1 MKTAVWLYLFMFVA
15 IFDLH
20 AQYPVL
26 SPFALSIGAT
36 PSFIGLIM
44 GLYSATHIPGNLLA
58 GIGVDRYGSKWFISI
73 SLIGAGVLLLL
84 QARVTDPWQ
93 LLAIR
98 SVSGFV
104 LAFLSPACMAMLAK
118 LARDHIQ
125 QGHLMSGN
133 GLVHTLASVVSPA
146 AGAYLV
152 ARLGFHLMF
161 TVLGVVLIGVGLLC
175 IAFLKE
181 RAPRADAP
189 STSRESMDALHALP
203 APAHVRQPLQAG
215 QREKAPGIPWLF
227 FALPLGISCTQGIL
241 YFELPLS
248 GDGSRSIITS
258 GILFSVISLGALLT
272 LSMLFLNRFS
282 PLARTALGSLTL
294 ALSFFLMSV
303 DQPLPVM
310 AILFLIGMAKGIVYP
325 AIATFLAT
333 LTHHETYGR
342 VFALLSIS
350 YSLGS
355 FIGPLLA
362 GNLRD
367 ELSPYFLAFLVL
379 SAALTLLTFVP
390 RDGAGDHGGAMSI
403 RHFPGNHYNKN

>member
-1 MKTAVWLYLFMFVA
+1 
-15 IFDLH
+15 
-20 AQYPVL
+20 
-26 SPFALSIGAT
+26 
-36 PSFIGLIM
+36 
-44 GLYSATHIPGNLLA
+44 
-58 GIGVDRYGSKWFISI
+58 
-73 SLIGAGVLLLL
+73 
-84 QARVTDPWQ
+84 
-93 LLAIR
+93 
-98 SVSGFV
+98 
-104 LAFLSPACMAMLAK
+104 
-118 LARDHIQ
+118 
-125 QGHLMSGN
+125 MSGN

-161 TVLGVVLIGVGLLC
+161 TVLGVVLVAVGMLC
-175 IAFLKE
+175 LVFLKE
-181 RAPRADAP
+181 QGPRTGMPPASRAGMEPV
-189 STSRESMDALHALP
+189 HAIP
-203 APAHVRQPLQAG
+203 AQAQDQRQPLHADRRNG
-215 QREKAPGIPWLF
+215 ASGIPWLF

-258 GILFSVISLGALLT
+258 GLLFSVISLGALLT
-272 LSMLFLNRFS
+272 LSMLFLNRYS

-303 DQPLPVM
+303 PQPLPVM
-310 AILFLIGMAKGIVYP
+310 AVLFLIGMAKGIVYP

-333 LTHHETYGR
+333 LTHHDTYGK

-367 ELSPYFLAFLVL
+367 DLSPYFLAFLVL
-379 SAALTLLTFVP
+379 TAALTLLTFVP
-390 RDGAGDHGGAMSI
+390 NNGADDRGGAMSI